1 MIKSLAERISKKW
14 EPCSS
19 HPSLPE
25 ITAAA
30 SLAHHGFLRS
40 AKKLYLRDV
49 DLASVPAEHLASLA
63 SCMTDYVVISNVS
76 NTDLTTILDSSK
88 SEVLRINKQSLSTEE
103 TQALVRAMANV
114 ERVFLGDDVTIDIS
128 TLVTYSGRGKCK
140 MVEFNTV
147 VKYREEVRRWVQ
159 RISWR
164 VLATKNEYGI
174 VITASKAQRTLT

>member
-63 SCMTDYVVISNVS
+63 SCMMDVLIINNVS
-76 NTDLTTILDSSK
+76 NVNLVSILDNLN
-88 SEVLRINKQSLSTEE
+88 EVLKLLS
-103 TQALVRAMANV
+103 ADR
-114 ERVFLGDDVTIDIS
+114 F
-128 TLVTYSGRGKCK
+128 
-140 MVEFNTV
+140 
-147 VKYREEVRRWVQ
+147 
-159 RISWR
+159 
-164 VLATKNEYGI
+164 
-174 VITASKAQRTLT
+174 